1 MVFSHLSSAFLCERD
16 RGRGLN
22 EIGHSFLC
30 NKGPVHVRTWRRRS
44 GNFAKLQYKTRY
56 KVNEIRSSG
65 LKLPHKAQVI
75 NESRRSYRDLAHH
88 PYLPLVDGLNELSLQ
103 WEILQLSLVLISS
116 DVPGM
121 HNPGP
126 IGTYKPIRTLLSDF
140 KRLYLGD
147 ISTNYS
153 LLAVTSKRQV
163 GQIEPSLRPE
173 TP

>member
-1 MVFSHLSSAFLCERD
+1 M
-16 RGRGLN
+16 
-22 EIGHSFLC
+22 
-30 NKGPVHVRTWRRRS
+30 
-44 GNFAKLQYKTRY
+44 
-56 KVNEIRSSG
+56 RSSG

-75 NESRRSYRDLAHH
+75 NQSRRSYRDLAHH
-88 PYLPLVDGLNELSLQ
+88 PYLPLINGLNELSLQ
-103 WEILQLSLVLISS
+103 GEILQLSLVLINL

-121 HNPGP
+121 HNPVL
-126 IGTYKPIRTLLSDF
+126 IGTYNPIRTLLSDL

-147 ISTNYS
+147 ISTKYS